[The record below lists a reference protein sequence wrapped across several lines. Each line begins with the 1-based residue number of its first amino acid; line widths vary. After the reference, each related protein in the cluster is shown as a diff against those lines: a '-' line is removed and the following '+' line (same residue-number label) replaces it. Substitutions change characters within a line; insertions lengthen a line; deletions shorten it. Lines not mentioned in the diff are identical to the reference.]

1 MPEINIPGVTASRYK
16 TDELIEGLMRI
27 ERIPRERADAD
38 LQRYRDQQDAWRQ
51 LSRQVSAL
59 RDAARTLYSYN
70 NPFTEKIAESSDS
83 AAVSAT
89 ATREA
94 QDQEFSLS
102 VSQTAAADSFLS
114 AEIPEGASVPAGTY
128 GFTVGEK
135 TVRFSWKG
143 GTFPD
148 FVQSLNRRGDGTLR
162 ASLIRTAPGKRALL
176 IESLQTGAGQRLGF
190 EEAALDLALETGLI
204 QKNTASSISAD
215 ATEAQ
220 IPAGASQTIGFSEP
234 ARASRGLVLE
244 YTVTAQTEAKPPEP
258 ETGDSPEET
267 VPGPQI
273 QKAGEITYNGVTI
286 VSADSETAL
295 PAEEPVPPPP
305 PPEPVVT
312 GAVLSLRSTRGA
324 AIPLP
329 DIPQEGSQTFTIPLN
344 EFGDVNALLVHNGNT
359 ARSVQI
365 SGIRIYDPA
374 AAGEFTPVNPVSVA
388 RDAVAQYEGI
398 TITRPENE
406 IDDLVPGVTLHLHGQ
421 TDRPADIR
429 IEPDRE
435 AAKETVITFVAN
447 YNRVLAELNI
457 LTQNKPEIIQEIQYF
472 TPEETEE
479 AEKKLGMMQ
488 GETALNTLKAA
499 LQRITSSPY
508 HSGDD
513 AVYSL
518 LAQIGISTRA
528 DSGGGIE
535 ASRLRGYLEI
545 NEEQLDS
552 ALEQSIQGV
561 KDLFGY
567 DTDGDMVIDS
577 GAAVALD
584 NQVTPYVQT
593 GGIFAT
599 RTSGLG
605 NRITETERRI
615 TQLDRQLEQKE
626 ADLRQKYSQMEG
638 ALNRLESQSDSISSF
653 SRRQNS
659 GN

>member
-1 MPEINIPGVTASRYK
+1 MI
-16 TDELIEGLMRI
+16 LL
-27 ERIPRERADAD
+27 
-38 LQRYRDQQDAWRQ
+38 W
-51 LSRQVSAL
+51 
-59 RDAARTLYSYN
+59 
-70 NPFTEKIAESSDS
+70 
-83 AAVSAT
+83 
-89 ATREA
+89 
-94 QDQEFSLS
+94 
-102 VSQTAAADSFLS
+102 
-114 AEIPEGASVPAGTY
+114 
-128 GFTVGEK
+128 
-135 TVRFSWKG
+135 
-143 GTFPD
+143 
-148 FVQSLNRRGDGTLR
+148 
-162 ASLIRTAPGKRALL
+162 AP
-176 IESLQTGAGQRLGF
+176 
-190 EEAALDLALETGLI
+190 
-204 QKNTASSISAD
+204 
-215 ATEAQ
+215 
-220 IPAGASQTIGFSEP
+220 EP

-359 ARSVQI
+359 ERSVQI

-552 ALEQSIQGV
+552 ALEQSIRGV

-577 GAAVALD
+577 GVAVALD

-605 NRITETERRI
+605 NRITDTERRI